1 MSTDH
6 AVRLRAVL
14 DDLESN
20 RISTADAAAQVR
32 QMTFPVMP
40 RKTIAEQMS
49 ESAESEMPA
58 RLPEGGFHE
67 VAQALTAG
75 RIDMRQYEAL
85 AEAAAE
91 AMKVQRAAQA

>member
-14 DDLESN
+14 DDLEN
-20 RISTADAAAQVR
+20 GRVSTADAAAKVR

-40 RKTIAEQMS
+40 RKTIADQMS

-58 RLPEGGFHE
+58 RLPDGGFHE
-67 VAQALTAG
+67 VAQALNAG

-91 AMKVQRAAQA
+91 AMKAHKKEA